1 MKLLYAITIGISIL
15 ASIGN
20 TINAAVTELPE
31 QSALYLK
38 ACYNMLK
45 ACDTQDANLMVSV
58 IDDFDNADPCD
69 IDPSDIQS
77 VSGTAGKPD
86 YYFDVNT
93 AEDLL
98 NNKLDLATLDSEHFV
113 RGVPSPLM
121 VYNFSLEAKASYTFT
136 ITASGPTTVAST
148 SGSAKAIP
156 VLTVADVSNGNVEA
170 PVTEV
175 TDYPAVFSVVNL
187 PTDTE
192 GTIKVSI
199 TNPDT
204 EKRTFAVLFQ

>member
-20 TINAAVTELPE
+20 TVDAAVTELPE

-38 ACYNMLK
+38 ACYNMMR
-45 ACDTQDANLMVSV
+45 ACDTHDTNLMMRVV
-58 IDDFDNADPCD
+58 DDFVDADPAE
-69 IDPSDIQS
+69 IDSSDIQS

-98 NNKLDLATLDSEHFV
+98 NNKLDLATLDSEHTV
-113 RGVPSPLM
+113 RAIPSALT
-121 VYNFSLEAKASYTFT
+121 VYNFSLEPKTSYSFT
-136 ITASGPTTVAST
+136 IKATGSTVISST

-175 TDYPAVFSVVNL
+175 TEYPAVFSVINL